1 MDEPL
6 LKGMLIDGVAGTES
20 LDSQGERL
28 SIEGA
33 DLSTLEDGRGRLN
46 DNHGKTFTHSLGRIL
61 GAKKIFKK
69 EDCEDDRQRM
79 YWDKVNKPYIYIK
92 GELFDDTEHP
102 NAKATAAIMKHLH
115 RTGAPL
121 ALKMSVEGSVLARR
135 EGGVLDRTKVHS
147 VALTFTPANKE
158 TLAMPLDMAKSDE
171 AVDWEPLI
179 KSITV
184 CEDAPSFIERASIE
198 DRMIDATAKVLD
210 VVHRVTR
217 LKKAL
222 SAGYGVSAEPS
233 GMVGGAVLQLP
244 SIDKA
249 IATCGHCGKRQMLV
263 RNQTSCD
270 GCGGSFS
277 MERVAKNLLD
287 D

>member
-1 MDEPL
+1 MEPL
-6 LKGMLIDGVAGTES
+6 AKGMFIDGVAGTES

-28 SIEGA
+28 SVEGA
-33 DLSTLEDGRGRLN
+33 DITTLVEGRGRLN
-46 DNHGKTFTHSLGRIL
+46 DNHGKTFAHSLGRIT
-61 GAKKIFKK
+61 GAKKIFKV
-69 EDCEDDRQRM
+69 EDCDDDRQKF
-79 YWDKVNKPYIYIK
+79 YWEKVKKPYIYIK
-92 GELFDDTEHP
+92 GELFDDSDHP

-121 ALKMSVEGSVLARR
+121 AVKMSVEGSVLARK

-158 TLAMPLDMAKSDE
+158 TLALPLDMAKSDE

-179 KSITV
+179 KSVTV
-184 CEDAPSFIERASIE
+184 LNEAPSFIERETLE
-198 DRMIDATAKVLD
+198 DKIINVTAKVLD
-210 VVHRVTR
+210 VVHKVTA

-222 SAGYGVSAEPS
+222 SAGYAVSAEPS

-249 IATCGHCGKRQMLV
+249 VVTCEACGKRQILMK
-263 RNQTSCD
+263 NQVSC
-270 GCGGSFS
+270 GSCGHGFT
-277 MERVAKNLLD
+277 MERVAKNLLES
-287 D
+287 